1 MKALAARRHGVMLH
15 APGSEPG
22 QSGGLGYVLTT
33 MSSSPQPTDNSSF
46 SNLLAGTDR
55 PAADFAPA
63 TGSRYVVG
71 IIGTGFNAREHA
83 HRLSQLRDVTLN
95 RVYDIDPDK
104 AGRFAQDFGTDVA
117 ASIDEVVAEC
127 SAVFICTWTSEHVS
141 VIETVVRAGL
151 PVFCEKP
158 LGRNFDEAR
167 RATEL
172 VQGRAV
178 TNQVGLV
185 LRYSPAFFWLEHL
198 IADPRSG
205 RLLALSWRSDQCLP
219 ANNHYGSTWRMDR
232 ERAGAGVLL
241 EHSIHD
247 IDMIEQLVGRLDALT
262 CLSRQIHGLDGIDDV
277 DVLGFR
283 TTGGVIGSL
292 TTVWHDIRERLE
304 RRRVEVFCERMWC
317 ALDSHYHLGPVT
329 WQFDGEDPRTLG
341 GDELVEAARSQGLLT
356 DNEDAAFIAAA
367 RDNKRAEPSF
377 VDALRA
383 HEVVEVAFRSARRG
397 GVWLP
402 ATLGPSPA
410 ELDRRAVE

>member
-1 MKALAARRHGVMLH
+1 MSPSPAATVNS
-15 APGSEPG
+15 P
-22 QSGGLGYVLTT
+22 
-33 MSSSPQPTDNSSF
+33 SSNVPAQ
-46 SNLLAGTDR
+46 TDR
-55 PAADFAPA
+55 TQVDPGAVGA
-63 TGSRYVVG
+63 SRYVVG

-83 HRLSQLRDVTLN
+83 HRLGQLPHVALTS
-95 RVYDIDPDK
+95 VYDVDSGK
-104 AGRFAQDFGTDVA
+104 AARFAQDFGADVA
-117 ASIDEVVAEC
+117 ASIDDVVAEC
-127 SAVFICTWTSEHVS
+127 SAIFICTWTSEHVG
-141 VIETVVRAGL
+141 VIETVVRAGR

-172 VQGRAV
+172 VDGRAV

-185 LRYSPAFFWLEHL
+185 LRYSPAFFWLKYL
-198 IADPRSG
+198 ISHPRSG
-205 RLLALSWRSDQCLP
+205 RLLSLSWRSDQCLP
-219 ANNHYGSTWRMDR
+219 ANDHYGSTWRTDR

-247 IDMIEQLVGRLDALT
+247 IDMIEQLVGRLDELT
-262 CLSRQIHGLDGIDDV
+262 CLSRQVHGLEGIDDV

-283 TTGGVIGSL
+283 TVGGVIGSL

-304 RRRVEVFCERMWC
+304 RRRVEVICERMWC

-329 WQFDGEDPRTLG
+329 WQFDGEQPRSLG
-341 GDELVEAARSQGLLT
+341 GEELSDAARSQGLLT

-383 HEVVEVAFRSARRG
+383 HEVVEVAYRSARTG
-397 GVWLP
+397 GGWLP
-402 ATLGPSPA
+402 ATLGASRTEPGGVS
-410 ELDRRAVE
+410 R